1 MDPGGSARLNPM
13 SAHFMPADGLP
24 TSGSLRL
31 GVLDQSPVP
40 SGSTATDAFENT
52 VDLAQHCER
61 LGYHRY
67 WVSEH
72 HNSDGLAGAA
82 PELLVGRIAAAT
94 DSIMVGSGGVML
106 SHYSPYKVAESF
118 LTLDAMFPGRIELGI
133 GRAPGSDP
141 ITMYALADS
150 DTLRP
155 VDRYPNMVR
164 DLLGFLDGDL
174 PEDSPYR
181 GRVRAVPTATGE
193 PPPVWLLSSSPD
205 SASFAAHFGL
215 PLAWAHFFS
224 PANGPE
230 IVEAYKRQYEP
241 SERFPEP
248 IVAIAAGVI
257 CADTEAEAAEAA
269 SSVQLWR
276 ARGLAGPIPSLDDV
290 ANAAPNPLAIQS
302 VNGNG
307 RKPMAI
313 GTPDMVLSELEELG
327 AQHGTDD
334 IFVVTITWDHAARV
348 RSYELVARAAGLS
361 GASAAA

>member
-1 MDPGGSARLNPM
+1 M
-13 SAHFMPADGLP
+13 SN
-24 TSGSLRL
+24 LRL

-40 SGSTATDAFENT
+40 AGSTATDAFANT
-52 VDLAQHCER
+52 VDLAQNCER

-94 DSIMVGSGGVML
+94 ESIKVGSGGVML

-118 LTLDAMFPGRIELGI
+118 LTLNAMFPGRIELGV

-141 ITMYALADS
+141 ITMYALAAS

-155 VDRYPNMVR
+155 VEQYPSMVR
-164 DLLGFLDGDL
+164 ELLGFLDGDL
-174 PEDSPYR
+174 PADSPFR
-181 GRVRAVPTATGE
+181 GRVRALPTSVGE

-230 IVEAYKRQYEP
+230 IVEAYKQQYRP

-257 CADTEAEAAEAA
+257 CGDTEEAAAEAA

-290 ANAAPNPLAIQS
+290 KNAAPNPLAVQS
-302 VNGNG
+302 ANGNG

-313 GTPDMVLSELEELG
+313 GTGDQVMSDLEKLG
-327 AQHGTDD
+327 DEHGTDD
-334 IFVVTITWDHAARV
+334 IFVVTITWDHATRV
-348 RSYELVARAAGLS
+348 RSYELVAQAAGQVPL
-361 GASAAA
+361 AAAG

>member
-1 MDPGGSARLNPM
+1 M
-13 SAHFMPADGLP
+13 
-24 TSGSLRL
+24 TSHLKL

-40 SGSTATDAFENT
+40 AGSTASDAFANT

-61 LGYHRY
+61 FGYHRY

-94 DSIMVGSGGVML
+94 ETITVGSGGVML

-118 LTLDAMFPGRIELGI
+118 LTLDAMFPGRIELGV

-141 ITMYALADS
+141 LTMYALAAS
-150 DTLRP
+150 ESLRP
-155 VDRYPNMVR
+155 VEQYPSMVR
-164 DLLGFLDGDL
+164 ELMGFLDGDL
-174 PEDSPYR
+174 PDDSPFR
-181 GRVRAVPTATGE
+181 GRVRAVPTAAGE
-193 PPPVWLLSSSPD
+193 SPPVWLLSSSPD

-224 PANGPE
+224 PANGPS
-230 IVEAYKRQYEP
+230 IVEAYRRQYRP
-241 SERFPEP
+241 SERYPEP
-248 IVAIAAGVI
+248 IVAIAAGVV
-257 CADTEAEAAEAA
+257 CADTQEAAAEAA

-290 ANAAPNPLAIQS
+290 RNAAPNPLA
-302 VNGNG
+302 VEAVTGHG

-313 GTPDMVLSELEELG
+313 GTPDRVLSDLEDLG
-327 AQHGTDD
+327 AEHGTDD
-334 IFVVTITWDHAARV
+334 VFVVTITWDHQTRV
-348 RSYELVARAAGLS
+348 RSYELVAEAAGLDRPLS
-361 GASAAA
+361 GVPAPTAQAS